1 MNVTEEMLLTI
12 RQIQESLKSDMTD
25 ILQGEKANSFEAYLE
40 ILKQLQ
46 QILQK
51 SGHVI
56 RNAEKR
62 EQGIAMLYHQI
73 QSEDDLYAYYEA
85 FRLYLDDVY
94 EKALLTGNRYA
105 IIRREDTVPGIG
117 SHIITNI
124 GQIEAALQAGMIPV
138 IDTVSVDNCFR
149 NMSMEYNTNAWELFF
164 EQPLGVGIMDIPND
178 AEVMV
183 LDGIPVDKPYYDMD
197 FFTNPYILNRWR
209 RRANQ
214 YLRPSDQLKDAL
226 DIALAEINQRMAEKV
241 LGVLC
246 RGTDYVSLKPYNHP
260 VQPSVS
266 EMLQKAGEMLHCY
279 KLEHIYLVTEDE
291 GIRRAFEE
299 CFGDRVFT
307 TQKQYYASAPK
318 KLLTEI
324 NQETKIDCYYKN
336 MEYLAA
342 LLLLG
347 KCDCFLGSRT
357 SGTVAALIMGQKEQV
372 FETWNYGRYHVDD
385 RWQIW

>member
-1 MNVTEEMLLTI
+1 MSVTEEMLLTI

-25 ILQGEKANSFEAYLE
+25 IMQGENANSFEAYWE

-62 EQGIAMLYHQI
+62 EQRIAMLYHQI

-124 GQIEAALQAGMIPV
+124 GQIEAAWQAGMIPV

-197 FFTNPYILNRWR
+197 FFTNPYILDRWR

-226 DIALAEINQRMAEKV
+226 DL
-241 LGVLC
+241 
-246 RGTDYVSLKPYNHP
+246 SLIHI
-260 VQPSVS
+260 S
-266 EMLQKAGEMLHCY
+266 EPTRH
-279 KLEHIYLVTEDE
+279 
-291 GIRRAFEE
+291 
-299 CFGDRVFT
+299 
-307 TQKQYYASAPK
+307 
-318 KLLTEI
+318 
-324 NQETKIDCYYKN
+324 
-336 MEYLAA
+336 
-342 LLLLG
+342 
-347 KCDCFLGSRT
+347 
-357 SGTVAALIMGQKEQV
+357 
-372 FETWNYGRYHVDD
+372 
-385 RWQIW
+385 